1 MWSSSWQ
8 TESKR
13 KEETM
18 AKTSGG
24 VRGRYTTQI
33 KEARRFYQQERQSAY
48 KSLDS
53 QLREIERRGL
63 TDREYSLL
71 SRNVTF
77 LENNPTFGTSSALTN
92 YINDNRRK
100 AMSGEYDE
108 RIMNLSYGLGG
119 EVVRSMAQSAAKRNL
134 LPRLRELLRRYRR

>member
-1 MWSSSWQ
+1 
-8 TESKR
+8 
-13 KEETM
+13 M
-18 AKTSGG
+18 ANTSGG

-63 TDREYSLL
+63 TDREYNLL

-77 LENNPTFGTSSALTN
+77 LENNPTFGTSRALTN

-119 EVVRSMAQSAAKRNL
+119 EVVRNMAQSAAQRDL
-134 LPRLRELLRRYRR
+134 LPQLRELLRRYRR

>member
-1 MWSSSWQ
+1 MD
-8 TESKR
+8 
-13 KEETM
+13 
-18 AKTSGG
+18 KTSGG
-24 VRGRYTTQI
+24 VRGGRYATQI

-63 TDREYSLL
+63 TDREYNLL

-77 LENNPTFGTSSALTN
+77 LENNPTFGTSRALTN
-92 YINDNRRK
+92 YINDNKRK
-100 AMSGEYDE
+100 VMSGEYDE

-119 EVVRSMAQSAAKRNL
+119 EVVRSMAQSAAQRDL

>member
-1 MWSSSWQ
+1 
-8 TESKR
+8 
-13 KEETM
+13 M

-33 KEARRFYQQERQSAY
+33 KQARSFYQQERQSAY

-63 TDREYSLL
+63 TDREYNLL

-77 LENNPTFGTSSALTN
+77 LENNPTFGTSRALTN

-119 EVVRSMAQSAAKRNL
+119 EVVRSMAQSAAQRDL

>member
-1 MWSSSWQ
+1 
-8 TESKR
+8 
-13 KEETM
+13 M

-53 QLREIERRGL
+53 QLREFYRRGL
-63 TDREYSLL
+63 TDREYNLL

-77 LENNPTFGTSSALTN
+77 IENNPTFGTSRALTN

-119 EVVRSMAQSAAKRNL
+119 EVVRSMAQSAAKRDL

>member
-1 MWSSSWQ
+1 
-8 TESKR
+8 
-13 KEETM
+13 M

-33 KEARRFYQQERQSAY
+33 KQARRFYQQERQSAY

-53 QLREIERRGL
+53 QLREFERRRL
-63 TDREYSLL
+63 TDREYNLL

-77 LENNPTFGTSSALTN
+77 LENNPTFGTSRALTN
-92 YINDNRRK
+92 YINDNKRK

-119 EVVRSMAQSAAKRNL
+119 EVVRSMAQSAAQRDL

>member
-1 MWSSSWQ
+1 
-8 TESKR
+8 
-13 KEETM
+13 M

-33 KEARRFYQQERQSAY
+33 KQARRFYQQERQSAY

-63 TDREYSLL
+63 TDREYNLL

-77 LENNPTFGTSSALTN
+77 IENNPTFGTSRALTN
-92 YINDNRRK
+92 YINDNKRK

-119 EVVRSMAQSAAKRNL
+119 EVVRSMAQSAAQRDL

>member
-1 MWSSSWQ
+1 
-8 TESKR
+8 
-13 KEETM
+13 M

-33 KEARRFYQQERQSAY
+33 REARRFYQQERQSAY

-63 TDREYSLL
+63 TDREYNLL

-77 LENNPTFGTSSALTN
+77 LENNPTFGTSRALTN

-119 EVVRSMAQSAAKRNL
+119 EVVRSMAQSAAQRDL
-134 LPRLRELLRRYRR
+134 LPRLRELLIRYRR

>member
-1 MWSSSWQ
+1 
-8 TESKR
+8 
-13 KEETM
+13 M

-53 QLREIERRGL
+53 QLREFERRRL
-63 TDREYSLL
+63 TDREYDLL

-77 LENNPTFGTSSALTN
+77 LENNPTFGTSRALTN
-92 YINDNRRK
+92 YINDNKRK

-119 EVVRSMAQSAAKRNL
+119 EVVRSMAQSAAQRDL

>member
-1 MWSSSWQ
+1 
-8 TESKR
+8 
-13 KEETM
+13 M

-33 KEARRFYQQERQSAY
+33 REARRSYQQQRQSAY
-48 KSLDS
+48 NSLDS

-63 TDREYSLL
+63 TDREYNLL
-71 SRNVTF
+71 SRNVNF
-77 LENNPTFGTSSALTN
+77 LENNPTFGTSRALTN

-108 RIMNLSYGLGG
+108 RIMDLSYGLGG
-119 EVVRSMAQSAAKRNL
+119 EVVRSMAQSAAQRDL
-134 LPRLRELLRRYRR
+134 LPRFRELLRRYRR

>member
-1 MWSSSWQ
+1 
-8 TESKR
+8 
-13 KEETM
+13 M

-53 QLREIERRGL
+53 QLREIYRRGL
-63 TDREYSLL
+63 TDREYNLL

-77 LENNPTFGTSSALTN
+77 LENNPTFGTSRALTN

-119 EVVRSMAQSAAKRNL
+119 EVVRSMALSAAKRDL

>member
-1 MWSSSWQ
+1 
-8 TESKR
+8 
-13 KEETM
+13 M

-33 KEARRFYQQERQSAY
+33 KQARSFYQQERQSAY

-63 TDREYSLL
+63 TDREYNLL

-77 LENNPTFGTSSALTN
+77 LENNPTFGTSRALTN

-119 EVVRSMAQSAAKRNL
+119 EVVRSMAQSAAQRDL
-134 LPRLRELLRRYRR
+134 LPRLRELLRRRR

>member
-1 MWSSSWQ
+1 
-8 TESKR
+8 
-13 KEETM
+13 M

-33 KEARRFYQQERQSAY
+33 KQARRFYQQERQSAY

-53 QLREIERRGL
+53 QLRELERRGL
-63 TDREYSLL
+63 TDREYNLL

-77 LENNPTFGTSSALTN
+77 IENNPTFGTSRALTN
-92 YINDNRRK
+92 YINDNKRK
-100 AMSGEYDE
+100 AVSGEYDE

-119 EVVRSMAQSAAKRNL
+119 EVVRSMAQSAAQRDL